1 MPRHLLFV
9 LLAVSCLCSHLSTA
23 HAASYTFTTLDVP
36 FAGALF
42 TEAFGIN
49 DQSQIVGSYG
59 DSSGG
64 THGFLYTAGVFTPL
78 DVPFAGAAATIAHG
92 INDHGQIVGS
102 YNDLSG
108 RHGFVY
114 AADVFTPLDAPFPGA
129 AATIAH
135 GINDQGQIV
144 GQYNDSSGLH
154 GFVYAA
160 GVFTPLDVPFS
171 GTIATIPFDIN
182 DQGQIVGYYIDF
194 PTGRAHGFLYTAG
207 VFTPLEFP
215 FSNPDASSNATEPFG
230 INNSGQI
237 VGLYTDP
244 GGTNPGQH
252 GFVYA
257 AGVFTPLDVPFAG
270 ALFTEAFGINDQSQI
285 VGFYHDS
292 SGGVDGFLATPQ
304 VIVVTIDIQPGSDP
318 ASINPKSNG
327 KIPVAILTTDTFD
340 ATTVNAATVR
350 FGKTGKEAPPVQV
363 AVEDVNGDGRPD
375 LLLTFN
381 IQATGITCGATSASL
396 TGETQSRQ
404 AITGT
409 DAIQTV
415 GCK

>member
-1 MPRHLLFV
+1 MPRHLLLI
-9 LLAVSCLCSHLSTA
+9 LLAVSCLYTNLSTA
-23 HAASYTFTTLDVP
+23 HAASYTFTSLDVP
-36 FAGALF
+36 FSGANA
-42 TEAFGIN
+42 TAAFGIN
-49 DQSQIVGSYG
+49 DQGQIVGSYG

-64 THGFLYTAGVFTPL
+64 THGFLYAASVFTPL
-78 DVPFAGAAATIAHG
+78 DVPFSGANATIAFG
-92 INDHGQIVGS
+92 INDQGQIVGS

-108 RHGFVY
+108 RHGFLY
-114 AADVFTPLDAPFPGA
+114 AAGVFTPLDVPFSGA
-129 AATIAH
+129 NATIAF

-144 GQYNDSSGLH
+144 GSYNDLSGLH
-154 GFVYAA
+154 GFLYAA

-171 GTIATIPFDIN
+171 GTIATRASGIN
-182 DQGQIVGYYIDF
+182 DQGQIVGFYIDSS
-194 PTGRAHGFLYTAG
+194 GRAHGFLYTAG

-215 FSNPDASSNATEPFG
+215 FSNPNATSNATVPFG
-230 INNSGQI
+230 INDYGQI
-237 VGLYTDP
+237 VGAYTDP
-244 GGTNPGQH
+244 LATPPGTH
-252 GFVYA
+252 GFLYV
-257 AGVFTPLDVPFAG
+257 AGVFTPLDVPFSG
-270 ALFTEAFGINDQSQI
+270 ALFTEAFGINNLGQI
-285 VGFYHDS
+285 VGFYPDS
-292 SGGVDGFLATPQ
+292 SGGTHGFLATPQ

-327 KIPVAILTTDTFD
+327 KIPVAILTTDIFD
-340 ATTVNAATVR
+340 ATTVNASTVH
-350 FGKTGKEAPPVQV
+350 FGAAGTEAAPVQV

-404 AITGT
+404 AIKGT